1 MSLELTF
8 AMVKPDAVKAGN
20 MGKILAAIEEGGFTI
35 VRMQLGHM
43 SPEVAQAFY
52 AVHKDRPFF
61 GELIEHITSGP
72 VVIMALAKD
81 NAIQAWRDL
90 MGSTNPETAAE
101 GTIRKKFGQN
111 IGNNAVHG
119 SDAPQTAMQEL
130 GMFFP
135 EFFEEPK

>member
-1 MSLELTF
+1 MAF
-8 AMVKPDAVKAGN
+8 KPVCFN
-20 MGKILAAIEEGGFTI
+20 LFILYICRI
-35 VRMQLGHM
+35 
-43 SPEVAQAFY
+43 QASALIILKFITQFY
-52 AVHKDRPFF
+52 LFCIFININEPLFNCF
-61 GELIEHITSGP
+61 NGELIEHITSGP
-72 VVIMALAKD
+72 VVIMALARD
-81 NAIQAWRDL
+81 NAILAWRDL
-90 MGSTNPETAAE
+90 MGSTNPADAAE